1 MIRAINGKIEGIG
14 PDWVLV
20 EIAQVTLQI
29 SVPSSAIQSFGPIG
43 NAIKLHTHLTVREDG
58 MSLYGFKSP
67 EELRI
72 FELLIGV
79 TGIGPKL
86 ALTILSNVEVD
97 HLVTSILTQD
107 QENLNSIPGVGKKTA
122 GRLLLELKGKLD
134 GDWIETISSVQ
145 ESGNSEVIS
154 ALIALGYS
162 PSEARIAVSKLPSPQ
177 SKSVEELVLLAL
189 QGLV

>member
-97 HLVTSILTQD
+97 HLVTIILTQD

-134 GDWIETISSVQ
+134 GDWIEPISSVQ

-189 QGLV
+189 QGLG

>member
-189 QGLV
+189 QGLG

>member
-97 HLVTSILTQD
+97 HLVTIILTQD

-189 QGLV
+189 QGLG